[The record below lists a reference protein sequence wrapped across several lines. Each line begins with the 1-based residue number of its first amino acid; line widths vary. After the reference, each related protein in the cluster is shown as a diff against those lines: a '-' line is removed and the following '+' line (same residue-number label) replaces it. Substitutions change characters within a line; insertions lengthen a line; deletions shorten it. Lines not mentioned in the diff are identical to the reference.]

1 VNSPVEQDIAE
12 VEDEDVV
19 DPQVQAQVDVARAD
33 VDARVAKDPELVYGD
48 VVELVALELP
58 VEAAVQLCAQ
68 TIEFIPDTIRKKVF
82 EAEHEETIRKGA
94 AINAEKD
101 AAAAK
106 LSQRSARAAA
116 TRARTLKAEAEVESA
131 AVKSRTCPVCFQLRA
146 ASGVCGCD

>member
-1 VNSPVEQDIAE
+1 VEQDTA
-12 VEDEDVV
+12 DDTV
-19 DPQVQAQVDVARAD
+19 DPEVQSAVDAAMAD
-33 VDARVAKDPELVYGD
+33 VDARVAADPELVYGD
-48 VVELVALELP
+48 VVEQVALELP

-116 TRARTLKAEAEVESA
+116 TRAKTLKAEAEVEAA
-131 AVKSRTCPVCFQLRA
+131 AVRSRTCPVCFQLRA

>member
-1 VNSPVEQDIAE
+1 MNSPVEQDTAE
-12 VEDEDVV
+12 VESEDVV
-19 DPQVQAQVDVARAD
+19 DPKVQAQVDKAIAKI
-33 VDARVAKDPELVYGD
+33 DARVAKDAELVYGD
-48 VVELVALELP
+48 VVEEVALELP

-68 TIEFIPDTIRKKVF
+68 TMDFIPDTVRKKLF
-82 EAEHEETIRKGA
+82 EAEHEDTIRKGA

-116 TRARTLKAEAEVESA
+116 TRAATLAAEAAVEAA
-131 AVKSRTCPVCFQLRA
+131 AVKSRTCPVCFQVRA